1 MFPHRKAV
9 NAAADQLSKKLEEL
23 DKEVAD
29 SVVDLVADVFV
40 NPSKPIENLVQAAK
54 RSTAPGKTM
63 QPRQQTLPQRS
74 SPVSALHARY
84 TPYQG

>member
-40 NPSKPIENLVQAAK
+40 DPSKPIENLVQAAK
-54 RSTAPGKTM
+54 RSTAPGETA
-63 QPRQQTLPQRS
+63 QPRRQTLPQRS
-74 SPVSALHARY
+74 IPVSVLHTHY
-84 TPYQG
+84 TLYQG